1 MFGRGS
7 RSFVPATA
15 LAGRAARLCKGVK
28 KLIYR
33 PSLCVSREESSA
45 ILRSS
50 GTHDVSLGLPLWWR
64 FRVVIC
70 VVTGSWIQHLKCEG
84 SSPSASACPPEP
96 GTGVLQR
103 RQPILPDGAGQT
115 GGPWRVS
122 PHRHVHHAGEAPGT
136 LRSGGG
142 EGAAPRQDEAR
153 WRDRCSFKPSDK
165 VQTHKVLR
173 K

>member
-1 MFGRGS
+1 MVSPCSRTTFGRGS

-33 PSLCVSREESSA
+33 PSLCVSREETSA

-50 GTHDVSLGLPLWWR
+50 RTHDVSLGLPLWCG
-64 FRVVIC
+64 FRVVIR
-70 VVTGSWIQHLKCEG
+70 HLKCEG

-103 RQPILPDGAGQT
+103 RQPILPDGAGET

-122 PHRHVHHAGEAPGT
+122 PHRHVHHAGEKIGK
-136 LRSGGG
+136 R
-142 EGAAPRQDEAR
+142 
-153 WRDRCSFKPSDK
+153 F
-165 VQTHKVLR
+165 
-173 K
+173 